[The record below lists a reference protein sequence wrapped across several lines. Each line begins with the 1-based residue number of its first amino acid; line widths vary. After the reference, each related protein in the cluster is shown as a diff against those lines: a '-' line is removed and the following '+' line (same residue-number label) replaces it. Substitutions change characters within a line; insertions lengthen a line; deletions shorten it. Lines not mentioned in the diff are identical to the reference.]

1 MPEEKNTLEQKT
13 NNIDEEAASSRNENQ
28 AEESAASVPD
38 EKQEISSSASSL
50 NAAGETAPGQNGEK
64 KDREERE
71 KEGKEDAEN
80 PLELELKK
88 YQEKLKEAEEKLEE
102 LENRYLRL
110 YADFEN
116 YRRRVKKDFDDAQ
129 KYRAQ
134 ELIADLLPVLDNFER
149 ALNFEAQHEETKSH
163 IQGMKMIYN
172 SLLDALKKEGVKEIE
187 AVGKEFDPRVHQ
199 AVMQVNEEGYE
210 SNIVVEELQKGYML
224 KDRIIRPS
232 MVKVNQ

>member
-1 MPEEKNTLEQKT
+1 MPEEKDTLVQKR
-13 NNIDEEAASSRNENQ
+13 NNINEEAASSQNEKK
-28 AEESAASVPD
+28 EEKSAASIQD
-38 EKQEISSSASSL
+38 EMQEASPSASSQDGTG
-50 NAAGETAPGQNGEK
+50 AAASAEDHKEDDK
-64 KDREERE
+64 KERE
-71 KEGKEDAEN
+71 DGVKKEEEN
-80 PLELELKK
+80 PLEVELKK
-88 YQEKLKEAEEKLEE
+88 YREKLRETEEKLEE

-116 YRRRVKKDFDDAQ
+116 YRRRVKKDFADAQ

-134 ELIADLLPVLDNFER
+134 ELITDLLPVLDNFER
-149 ALNFEAQHEETKSH
+149 ALNFEAKHEETKSH
-163 IQGMKMIYN
+163 INGMKMIYN
-172 SLLDALKKEGVKEIE
+172 NLLDALKKEGVKEIE

-210 SNIVVEELQKGYML
+210 SNIVVEVLQKGYML